1 MNANSIPNMNRR
13 NFLQLVTAATA
24 GTLLPGCATYTAPIS
39 SRLPAKRGIGTGTKP
54 GSQWREKLQLSGARW
69 FYSWNRV
76 PPENIPA
83 GVEFIPM
90 VWNGRPGNSY
100 AELGKQLR
108 AAGYNE
114 LLGFN
119 EPDQK
124 DQGNMTVEE
133 ALDLWPKLMETGMRL
148 VSPSCVHP
156 DKDWMKAF
164 MKGVEE
170 RKLRVDA
177 VGVHSYGGPSAE
189 ALMKRLKTVHEM
201 FGRPLWITEFA
212 VGDWQAKTRAENRYR
227 TEQVVDFIRQ
237 LFPQLDACN
246 FVERYAWFSPK
257 PDSAPLGPCA
267 LFNDDGTLTPVG
279 EAYRTA

>member
-1 MNANSIPNMNRR
+1 MNRR
-13 NFLQLVTAATA
+13 QFLQFTLAASA
-24 GTLLPGCATYTAPIS
+24 GALLPGCVTSSTTAS
-39 SRLPAKRGIGTGTKP
+39 SHPHAKRGIGIGTKP
-54 GSQWREKLQLSGARW
+54 GSQWREKVELCGARW

-83 GVEFIPM
+83 GVEFVPM
-90 VWNGRPGNSY
+90 IWNGKPGQSY

-108 AAGYNE
+108 KAGYTE

-119 EPDQK
+119 EPDQAK
-124 DQGNMTVEE
+124 QGNMTVEA

-156 DKDWMKAF
+156 DKEWMKAF
-164 MKGVEE
+164 MKGVDE
-170 RKLRVDA
+170 RGLRVDA
-177 VGVHSYGGPSAE
+177 VGFHSYGGPSAD
-189 ALMKRLKTVHEM
+189 ALMKRLTTVNEM
-201 FGRPLWITEFA
+201 FGRPIWITEFA
-212 VGDWQAKTRAENRYR
+212 VGDWQAKTRAENRHR
-227 TEQVVDFIRQ
+227 PEQVVEFIQQ
-237 LFPQLDACN
+237 LFPQLDACK
-246 FVERYAWFSPK
+246 FVERYAWFPAK